1 MWLSPEGAWSICWVA
16 WASFQSPCLTAH
28 ALSTEAGRSKHSCT
42 YRTSLT
48 DMIQLCDP
56 EWNDF
61 QKLLYLL
68 GIKFQKPFKGVIF
81 NSLAREREPEPAGKV
96 SCCHWVGYRLRLSF
110 ISCLQDAM
118 EPVHFRVVC
127 EFMALS
133 VATSWGQAL
142 FFLHDACERTPG
154 LI

>member
-1 MWLSPEGAWSICWVA
+1 MWLSPEGDWSICWVA

-68 GIKFQKPFKGVIF
+68 GTDNI
-81 NSLAREREPEPAGKV
+81 NN
-96 SCCHWVGYRLRLSF
+96 
-110 ISCLQDAM
+110 D
-118 EPVHFRVVC
+118 
-127 EFMALS
+127 
-133 VATSWGQAL
+133 
-142 FFLHDACERTPG
+142 
-154 LI
+154 